1 MENKQDINYYYVQ
14 PTATVANI
22 GMVIIIIVFFLF
34 IIFKLLFISI
44 NWESEKCRNSNFFI
58 APLLGQDG
66 ETTFKQ
72 CANDAM
78 KSALNDTGTEYYKK
92 LNTLTTNV
100 SQIPAV
106 TSSGSSGSSST
117 TDTQFST
124 NYNSLLSTIHT
135 TQTALSKILGSIVLS
150 SYLNK
155 GVLQSTNNLQN
166 SELTNLIDQYNTI
179 GQNINDQQQRT
190 SIMSN
195 M

>member
-1 MENKQDINYYYVQ
+1 
-14 PTATVANI
+14 
-22 GMVIIIIVFFLF
+22 MVIIIIVFFLF